1 MINWTVGIVA
11 FLIGGADF
19 GCGDMDCWQGYLG
32 PLVMWILVWLS
43 FIDGQFEYYQLGVYF
58 GTEAHCNKEK
68 AKAEVMVKDAGQ
80 AVHCFG
86 VSRN

>member
-1 MINWTVGIVA
+1 M
-11 FLIGGADF
+11 
-19 GCGDMDCWQGYLG
+19 
-32 PLVMWILVWLS
+32 MWILVWLS
-43 FIDGQFEYYQLGVYF
+43 FVDGQFQYYQLGVY

-68 AKAEVMVKDAGQ
+68 VKAEVMVKNAGQ

>member
-1 MINWTVGIVA
+1 
-11 FLIGGADF
+11 
-19 GCGDMDCWQGYLG
+19 
-32 PLVMWILVWLS
+32 MWILVWLS
-43 FIDGQFEYYQLGVYF
+43 FIDGQFEYYQLGVY

-68 AKAEVMVKDAGQ
+68 VKAEVKAEVMVKNAGQ